1 MLTFVMTLIREPT
14 LKTRFMKTL
23 SNYWT
28 VFGVVS
34 VLTVCLVLEVS
45 IVNVSGFSNPHN
57 SANDIHIYSALSVFS
72 IIAQLIILNFVY
84 TRKIPFE
91 RSILRV
97 TYKAMVLTQLAI
109 IIILV
114 TILIEINFTLSYHLV
129 HLELVFMISSI
140 TAVAVMGLLSY
151 KFITWLRLD
160 RSRITF
166 AYLLAS
172 LSLSINAIIGMI
184 YASDQFRYV
193 SDIIQPSPYGGFI
206 MHSHYS
212 SLSVLYTVSSGITF
226 ALFWVGTVLLLQSYR
241 KRLGTIKFWI
251 IMLVPL
257 LYFLS
262 QFQPVVTSVLFDY
275 SSGNPMLYSIVY
287 VLMLEVST
295 PIGGILF
302 GLAFMLVARRIQNAN
317 VKGYLVISGIG
328 LLLLLI
334 SYRPQEIITGPFP
347 PFGLLSASFMGLS
360 SYLVFFGIY
369 SSAVSVSQD
378 SKLRASIRKSVE
390 AEVNFIG
397 NIASAEM
404 TNTVTE
410 RVLRTVKA
418 VSEKIPRDTGIS
430 TSLTDVEIKDYVAE
444 VIAETKKMK
453 RRNSRH

>member
-1 MLTFVMTLIREPT
+1 MTFIKIM
-14 LKTRFMKTL
+14 

-34 VLTVCLVLEVS
+34 ALIVCLVLEVS
-45 IVNVSGFSNPHN
+45 IVNVSGFSNQRN
-57 SANDIHIYSALSVFS
+57 SATDIQIFSALGVLS
-72 IIAQLIILNFVY
+72 IISQLIILNFV
-84 TRKIPFE
+84 RARNLPFE
-91 RSILRV
+91 KSILRIM
-97 TYKAMVLTQLAI
+97 YKAMVLTQLAI
-109 IIILV
+109 IVILV
-114 TILIEINFTLSYHLV
+114 IILIEINFTLSYYLI
-129 HLELVFMISSI
+129 HLELVFMISSV

-151 KFITWLRLD
+151 KFVTWLKLNK
-160 RSRITF
+160 SWTTF

-184 YASDQFRYV
+184 YVSDQLSYV
-193 SDIIQPSPYGGFI
+193 SDVIQPSPYGGFM
-206 MHSHYS
+206 MHSHTS
-212 SLSVLYTVSSGITF
+212 SLAVLYTISSGVTF
-226 ALFWVGTVLLLQSYR
+226 VLFWLGTVLLLQSYR

-262 QFQPVVTSVLFDY
+262 QFQPLVTSMLLDY
-275 SSGNPMLYSIVY
+275 SSGNPMLFSIVY

-302 GLAFMLVARRIQNAN
+302 GLAFMLVARKIQNAK

-369 SSAVSVSQD
+369 SSAISVSQD

-404 TNTVTE
+404 THTVTE
-410 RVLRTVKA
+410 RVLRKVKA
-418 VSEKIPRDTGIS
+418 VSEMIPRDTGIA
-430 TSLTDVEIKDYVAE
+430 TSLTDIEIKDYVAE
-444 VIAETKKMK
+444 VINETKNRK
-453 RRNSRH
+453 R

>member
-1 MLTFVMTLIREPT
+1 MTLTGDPT
-14 LKTRFMKTL
+14 RRMTFMKMM

-34 VLTVCLVLEVS
+34 ALIICLVLEVS
-45 IVNVSGFSNPHN
+45 IVNVSGFSNQHN
-57 SANDIHIYSALSVFS
+57 SATDIQIFSALGVLS
-72 IIAQLIILNFVY
+72 IISQLIILNFVY
-84 TRKIPFE
+84 TRNVPFE
-91 RSILRV
+91 KSILRIM
-97 TYKAMVLTQLAI
+97 YKAMVLTQLAI

-114 TILIEINFTLSYHLV
+114 IILIEINFTLSYYLI
-129 HLELVFMISSI
+129 HLELVFMISSV
-140 TAVAVMGLLSY
+140 TAIAVMGLLSY
-151 KFITWLRLD
+151 KFVTWLKLNK
-160 RSRITF
+160 SWITF
-166 AYLLAS
+166 AYLFAS

-184 YASDQFRYV
+184 YVSDQLSYV
-193 SDIIQPSPYGGFI
+193 SDVIQPSPYGGFM
-206 MHSHYS
+206 MHSHSS
-212 SLSVLYTVSSGITF
+212 SLAVLYTISSGVTF
-226 ALFWVGTVLLLQSYR
+226 VLFWLGTVLLLQSYR

-262 QFQPVVTSVLFDY
+262 QFQPVVTSILFDY
-275 SSGNPMLYSIVY
+275 SSGNPMLFSIVY

-302 GLAFMLVARRIQNAN
+302 GLAFMLVARKIQNAK

-369 SSAVSVSQD
+369 SSAISVSQD

-404 TNTVTE
+404 THTVTE
-410 RVLRTVKA
+410 SVLRKVKA
-418 VSEKIPRDTGIS
+418 VSEMIPQDTDIA
-430 TSLTDVEIKDYVAE
+430 TSLTDREIRDYVAE
-444 VIAETKKMK
+444 VINETKNRK
-453 RRNSRH
+453 R